1 MAETGVDITGNEGEA
16 AAIEAVPADLGVVLA
31 AAGSSQRLGFDKLF
45 TPVLGKT
52 VFQEG
57 LERIIASPR
66 VAEIVVAVA
75 AHNEETVRR
84 LIEKS
89 PKPIRVVLGGA
100 ERQDSVIAGLAA
112 LDPAIEYVMIQDAA
126 RPFVTHEL
134 IERVLAEAK
143 VHGAAVCGHPVI
155 DTLKETEDGQTVL
168 RTVDRSRIWAV
179 QTPQIFYRPFL
190 AEAYAAINAGGHA
203 VTDDTAAM
211 EAMGRPVA
219 LVRHDDLNLKIT
231 RKADWEIGIRQFFP
245 IDDDIKV
252 AADLRKLVHDFSNQ
266 VTSLLGFAYLL
277 DADCPEDSP
286 LKNSINCLN
295 ESVQRCHEITLTLQ
309 RYGRE
314 LHAKKTGLQQG
325 LTNPV
330 PKVAAKTADAAL
342 TPQEIARLSGS

>member
-1 MAETGVDITGNEGEA
+1 MAETGVDMTGNEGETPA
-16 AAIEAVPADLGVVLA
+16 AARVAADLGVVLA

-57 LERIIASPR
+57 LAQILASPR
-66 VAEIVVAVA
+66 VAEVVVAVPPA
-75 AHNEETVRR
+75 NEETVRR
-84 LIEKS
+84 LIENS

-100 ERQDSVIAGLAA
+100 ERQDSVIAGLSA
-112 LDPAIEYVMIQDAA
+112 LDPSLEYVMIQDAA
-126 RPFVTHEL
+126 RPFVTSEL
-134 IERVLAEAK
+134 IERVLEAARI
-143 VHGAAVCGHPVI
+143 HGAAVCGHPVV

-168 RTVDRSRIWAV
+168 RTVDRSRVWAV

-190 AEAYAAINAGGHA
+190 VEAYAAINAGGHA

-231 RKADWEIGIRQFFP
+231 RKADWEVGIREFFP
-245 IDDDIKV
+245 IEEDIKI
-252 AADLRKLVHDFSNQ
+252 AGDLRKLVHDFSNQ

-295 ESVQRCHEITLTLQ
+295 ESVQKCHEITLTLQ

-314 LHAKKTGLQQG
+314 FHAKKTGLQQG
-325 LTNPV
+325 ISNPV
-330 PKVAAKTADAAL
+330 PKVAPKAADGAL
-342 TPQEIARLSGS
+342 TPEEIARLSGS

>member
-1 MAETGVDITGNEGEA
+1 MAETGENITGSDGAAEA
-16 AAIEAVPADLGVVLA
+16 IAPDLGVVLA

-57 LERIIASPR
+57 LERILSSPR
-66 VAEIVVAVA
+66 VAEVVVVVSSG
-75 AHNEETVRR
+75 NEEMVQR
-84 LIEKS
+84 LVEKS
-89 PKPIRVVLGGA
+89 AKPVRVATGGA
-100 ERQDSVIAGLAA
+100 QRQDSVIAGLAA
-112 LDPAIEYVMIQDAA
+112 IDPAIEYVMIQDAA
-126 RPFVTHEL
+126 RPFVTPEL
-134 IERVLAEAK
+134 IERVLEAAK

-168 RTVDRSRIWAV
+168 ATIDRSRVWAV

-203 VTDDTAAM
+203 VTDDTAAI

-231 RKADWEIGIRQFFP
+231 RKADWEVGIRQLFP
-245 IDDDIKV
+245 LEDDIKV
-252 AADLRKLVHDFSNQ
+252 AAELRKLVHDFSNQ

-295 ESVQRCHEITLTLQ
+295 ESVQKCHEITLTLQ

-314 LHAKKTGLQQG
+314 LHAKKTGLKQG
-325 LTNPV
+325 IENPV
-330 PKVAAKTADAAL
+330 PKPKEVKTPDAAL
-342 TPQEIARLSGS
+342 TPEEIARLSGG

>member
-1 MAETGVDITGNEGEA
+1 MAETGVDITGNENEGA
-16 AAIEAVPADLGVVLA
+16 PQPVAADLGVVLA

-57 LERIIASPR
+57 FEQIVASPR
-66 VAEIVVAVA
+66 VAEIVVAVS

-84 LIEKS
+84 LTEKS
-89 PKPIRVVLGGA
+89 PKPVRIVLGGA

-112 LDPAIEYVMIQDAA
+112 LDPALEYVMIQDAA
-126 RPFVTHEL
+126 RPFVTPEL

-168 RTVDRSRIWAV
+168 RTIDRSRVWAV

-231 RKADWEIGIRQFFP
+231 RKSDWEVGIRQFFP

-252 AADLRKLVHDFSNQ
+252 AGDLRKLVHDFSNQ

-295 ESVQRCHEITLTLQ
+295 ESVQKCHEITLTLQ

-314 LHAKKTGLQQG
+314 LHAKKTGLHQG

-330 PKVAAKTADAAL
+330 PKVAAKIADAAL
-342 TPQEIARLSGS
+342 TPEEIARLSGS